1 MRKRLIPK
9 VQQDALSPG
18 QAWLNLGEIAEVEI
32 SSEDTTHPI
41 ESALLPGRGSGW
53 RAAQPGDQTIRLRFY
68 HPQSLRRIRLDFV
81 EAQTERTQQ
90 YLLRWSPDD
99 GQSYRE
105 IARQQ
110 WNFSPEGSTSE
121 TEEHHV
127 ELSAVTLLELT
138 ITPDISG
145 GDAIA
150 TLSQLKLA

>member
-1 MRKRLIPK
+1 MRKRLISK
-9 VQQDALSPG
+9 VPQHALSPG

-53 RAAQPGDQTIRLRFY
+53 RAAQPGDQTIRLRFNN
-68 HPQSLRRIRLDFV
+68 PQSLRCIRLDFV

-99 GQSYRE
+99 GQSYQE

-121 TEEHHV
+121 TEEHYV
-127 ELSAVTLLELT
+127 ELPAVTLLELT